1 VYHLER
7 VGLPAL
13 TAESAAM
20 AGMSRVCLGF
30 QAWGGIFM
38 IVELAQLTIA
48 PGREAEFEAV
58 FRVAITGIAAT
69 HGYLAHE
76 LRRSVETPNR
86 YVLRVEWATLEDHT
100 VAFRG
105 SPAFPQWRAHVGPFF
120 EAPPVVEHFQ
130 PVTGEEV

>member
-1 VYHLER
+1 
-7 VGLPAL
+7 
-13 TAESAAM
+13 
-20 AGMSRVCLGF
+20 
-30 QAWGGIFM
+30 M
-38 IVELAQLTIA
+38 IVELAQLTIT
-48 PGREAEFEAV
+48 PERETEFEAV
-58 FRVAITGIAAT
+58 FRVAITGVAAS

-105 SPAFPQWRAHVGPFF
+105 SPAFTKWRGHVGPFF
-120 EAPPVVEHFQ
+120 EAPPVVEHFR